1 MLEADRH
8 AISDVLIDYCRFL
21 DAMDLEA
28 IARLF
33 THDCIVDYGEHE
45 LLRSNGAE
53 ALALSL
59 QRMWRWART
68 SHHLSNIRIWFD
80 GPKAAHS
87 VSYVFAWHERPDGS
101 MATILGQYHDAFELT
116 GSSWLISRRKMFC
129 NGNDAG
135 FTVPIHPFERREPP
149 PGWTPPRIDG
159 RQK

>member
-1 MLEADRH
+1 MREADRL

-33 THDCIVDYGEHE
+33 TRDCIVDYGEHA
-45 LLRSNGAE
+45 LLRSNGAD

-80 GPKAAHS
+80 GPHAAHS
-87 VSYVFAWHERPDGS
+87 VSYVLAWHERPDGS
-101 MATILGQYHDAFELT
+101 TATILGQYQDGFTLT
-116 GSSWLISRRKMFC
+116 ENGWLISQRKMFC

-135 FTVPIHPFERREPP
+135 FSVPIHFFERRKPP
-149 PGWTPPRIDG
+149 QGWTPPQIDS
-159 RQK
+159 R